1 MVYHNPIITTPQ
13 MTDLAVYHL
22 CRKRLPTQGLI
33 SLTIKANFSTAAVGR
48 RTRHKKLVPKSAHM
62 PGFCPASFRW
72 KFHFYQLEANIVKV
86 LSWTWVDQRAVG
98 DRARCGRFGA
108 EVLLLSSLM
117 NTSFWQISEGSK
129 FPTTGS
135 KGADHE
141 DAPNICSHRPILS
154 AFHTCELLIYTTQLH
169 RRTIFSSGVM
179 QGQGCGAHVSYTGL
193 WVHRTCAFA
202 FQEL

>member
-1 MVYHNPIITTPQ
+1 
-13 MTDLAVYHL
+13 
-22 CRKRLPTQGLI
+22 
-33 SLTIKANFSTAAVGR
+33 
-48 RTRHKKLVPKSAHM
+48 M
-62 PGFCPASFRW
+62 PGFCPASFTR

-108 EVLLLSSLM
+108 EVLLLNSLM

-141 DAPNICSHRPILS
+141 DTTNNCSHRHILS
-154 AFHTCELLIYTTQLH
+154 TFHTCDLLIYTTQPH
-169 RRTIFSSGVM
+169 RRTIFSSGVI
-179 QGQGCGAHVSYTGL
+179 QGQGCGAHCSCLIYRSLGCVCSSRAPAICRSILDLVLTVDEMLFSDSGFKPWRDRSKIIPHTVSVYY
-193 WVHRTCAFA
+193 A
-202 FQEL
+202 